1 MRQNAERMVEF
12 LDMRRSNASEYFLP
26 HTHDYYELS
35 YLTNGHTKIKLNGLL
50 LTYEAYDFVLVP
62 AGVRHNLYYAQNEKY
77 DNCTIWFRGDSEF
90 LNSLCRETQAIKL
103 HDYDGALHFLGSE
116 IFRLHQNYGSG
127 NAELFDAYLYAAL
140 LHMRRGD
147 VMDTLAPAGQ
157 DEDPVERAVRFINDN
172 ILLRP
177 VTVSAIAEELGL
189 SPAYFTRLFQRRI
202 GMTPVKYII
211 EVRVAQAKRMLTEEN
226 YSIKEIAAALHYED
240 QLYFSRQFT
249 KATGLPPRKYR
260 EQTRR

>member
-1 MRQNAERMVEF
+1 MR
-12 LDMRRSNASEYFLP
+12 L
-26 HTHDYYELS
+26 
-35 YLTNGHTKIKLNGLL
+35 
-50 LTYEAYDFVLVP
+50 
-62 AGVRHNLYYAQNEKY
+62 
-77 DNCTIWFRGDSEF
+77 
-90 LNSLCRETQAIKL
+90 
-103 HDYDGALHFLGSE
+103 
-116 IFRLHQNYGSG
+116 
-127 NAELFDAYLYAAL
+127 
-140 LHMRRGD
+140 GD